1 MEFNYQLKI
10 PKERIAVII
19 GKSGETKKM
28 LEEEGKIQIDVDSE
42 EGIVSISSDDSIGLF
57 TMKGVVAAIGRGF
70 NPEIAK
76 YLLKTDYAFE
86 LLNLNDY
93 AQPGQHGR
101 LKGRVI
107 GAKGKGRET
116 VEQLTECSISVYG
129 KTIGIIG
136 RQDNCGMAKKAV
148 EMLLEGSLHKTV
160 YAMLEKWRRQANY

>member
-10 PKERIAVII
+10 PKERIAVVI
-19 GKSGETKKM
+19 GKNGETKKM
-28 LEEEGKIQIDVDSE
+28 LEEEGKIRMNVDSE
-42 EGIVSISSDDSIGLF
+42 EGIIGIYSNDSIRLYV
-57 TMKGVVAAIGRGF
+57 MKGVISAIGRGF

-93 AQPGQHGR
+93 GTPQQHGR

-116 VEQLTECSISVYG
+116 IEQLTECNISVYG

-136 RQDNCGMAKKAV
+136 RQENVGMAVRAV
-148 EMLLEGSLHKTV
+148 EMLLEGSMHKSV
-160 YAMLEKWRRQANY
+160 YAILEKWRRQKYS